1 MAAPT
6 FACSVPLIALAC
18 LIVSPP
24 TSAKGGYQIAVY
36 ADDVGDY
43 KARPMETTN
52 ASRWGRRLVVDATQ
66 AAGQCPIDV
75 TGQTSVLVS
84 FRKNFI
90 RFSPHLNNDADDIQK
105 ALQALDRIIG

>member
-1 MAAPT
+1 MHLATARASRAA
-6 FACSVPLIALAC
+6 ALAKPGWSQE
-18 LIVSPP
+18 LPSYRQ
-24 TSAKGGYQIAVY
+24 G
-36 ADDVGDY
+36 
-43 KARPMETTN
+43 
-52 ASRWGRRLVVDATQ
+52 GRRPGGGRCRRRLAEAAHAHGALLVVDATQ

-90 RFSPHLNNDADDIQK
+90 HFSPHLNNDADDIQK